1 MNSMASK
8 FGLIQLGSC
17 VEIKHSSGR
26 TCQAVVTKLH
36 ESTSS
41 ITVEWLERGTSQAKQ
56 VDLQV
61 IFDLNPHLAP
71 RSRLTSSAE
80 TSLSARGFQ
89 STVSESL
96 PQPTKMEMCWDSR
109 SPVVARPQTGTRWMT
124 PCMWQTDRL
133 LKQQE
138 YHQLDAQEKP
148 ARRDSTSPH
157 ARSDIVALIQECR
170 NHLNGKAPWAS
181 MPCQPRRISVCV
193 RKRPLNQR
201 EAELNDT
208 DVVTVSCQ
216 GMVIVHEAKQK
227 LDLTQY
233 LNNQVFRFDHAFDD
247 HATNE
252 LVYRH
257 TAQPLVDIIFQ
268 GGMATCF
275 AYGQTGSGK
284 THTMRGSISSKGI
297 YVLVAEDVFRR
308 LQYPNYQKL
317 ELWVYG
323 AFFEIYRG
331 KVFDLLNRKKRL
343 RVLEDGK
350 KETQVVG
357 LCEEEVTSV
366 EDVIRLIETG
376 SNCRM
381 AGQTSANTQSSR
393 SHAIFQLILK
403 KRGQLYAKF
412 SLIDLAGNERGAD
425 VTTADKQTRLEGA
438 DINKSLLALKECI
451 RALGHNKTHTPFR
464 ASKLTQVLR
473 DSLIGENSYTC
484 MIATVS
490 PGIRSCE
497 HTLNTLRYANRVK
510 ELVVDLNSLKQPFQI
525 VSSLPQQPRFGVQ
538 ANKEALSKAFSS
550 NGTGETLK
558 KRKEINEKTLM
569 EKHQKSLRWL
579 KELLEVAAGTVRNVD
594 IYAAQFQSFLDQE
607 IGILTEIREKVR
619 LFPPAAC
626 KEEQDSNQSCTKR
639 SRAL

>member
-1 MNSMASK
+1 MDSMASE
-8 FGLIQLGSC
+8 FGLIQPGSY
-17 VEIKHSSGR
+17 VEIKHSSGH
-26 TCQAVVTKLH
+26 THQAVVTKLH

-41 ITVEWLERGTSQAKQ
+41 ITVEWLEKGTNKAKQ

-71 RSRLTSSAE
+71 RSTPTSNSE
-80 TSLSARGFQ
+80 TTLSAQGKQ
-89 STVSESL
+89 SPVSERL
-96 PQPTKMEMCWDSR
+96 PQPVKVEKTHWDIR
-109 SPVVARPQTGTRWMT
+109 SPVVTRPDSRTKWMS
-124 PCMWQTDRL
+124 PCMWQMERMP
-133 LKQQE
+133 KQRE
-138 YHQLDAQEKP
+138 CNQLDVQEKR
-148 ARRDSTSPH
+148 AQKAITSLR
-157 ARSDIVALIQECR
+157 ATTDMVAMIQECR
-170 NHLNGKAPWAS
+170 YQLNGKSPRAS
-181 MPCQPRRISVCV
+181 MPCQPRRITVCI

-201 EAELNDT
+201 ETELNDT

-233 LNNQVFRFDHAFDD
+233 LNNQIFRFDHAFDD

-257 TAQPLVDIIFQ
+257 TAQPLVDIVFQ

-284 THTMRGSISSKGI
+284 THTMRGSISSVGI
-297 YVLVAEDVFRR
+297 YILVAEDVFRR

-317 ELWVYG
+317 DLSVYG

-343 RVLEDGK
+343 RVLENGK
-350 KETQVVG
+350 KQTQVVG
-357 LCEEEVTSV
+357 LWEEEVTSV

-393 SHAIFQLILK
+393 SHAIFQIILK
-403 KRGQLYAKF
+403 KRGHLYAKF

-425 VTTADKQTRLEGA
+425 NTTADKRTRLEGA

-451 RALGHNKTHTPFR
+451 RALGRNKAHTPFR
-464 ASKLTQVLR
+464 TSKLTQVLR

-484 MIATVS
+484 MIATIS
-490 PGIRSCE
+490 PGMRSCE

-510 ELVVDLNSLKQPFQI
+510 ELVVDLNSLEPPVQI
-525 VSSLPQQPRFGVQ
+525 MSRLPQQRY
-538 ANKEALSKAFSS
+538 KEMLFKACTS
-550 NGTGETLK
+550 NAGGKTLK
-558 KRKEINEKTLM
+558 KRKEINEKILP
-569 EKHQKSLRWL
+569 EKHQKSLQWL
-579 KELLEVAAGTVRNVD
+579 KAFTEVAEGVDRNVD
-594 IYAAQFQSFLDQE
+594 LYALKFESFLSQK
-607 IGILTEIREKVR
+607 IGILTEIQEKVR
-619 LFPPAAC
+619 LFRSTAC
-626 KEEQDSNQSCTKR
+626 KEEQGSNQSCTKR

>member
-1 MNSMASK
+1 MASK
-8 FGLIQLGSC
+8 FGLIQLGNC

-26 TCQAVVTKLH
+26 THQAVVTKFH

-41 ITVEWLERGTSQAKQ
+41 ITVEWLERGTNKTKQ
-56 VDLQV
+56 VDLQAV
-61 IFDLNPHLAP
+61 FDLNPHLAP
-71 RSRLTSSAE
+71 RSRSTSSAE
-80 TSLSARGFQ
+80 TSLSARGNWNP
-89 STVSESL
+89 VNERL
-96 PQPTKMEMCWDSR
+96 PQPINMEKCWDSR
-109 SPVVARPQTGTRWMT
+109 SPVVTRPQSTTRWMS
-124 PCMWQTDRL
+124 PCMRQMERL
-133 LKQQE
+133 PKQQE
-138 YHQLDAQEKP
+138 YHQLDVQEKP
-148 ARRDSTSPH
+148 AQKDSTSLR
-157 ARSDIVALIQECR
+157 ARTDIVAMIQECR

-181 MPCQPRRISVCV
+181 MPCQPRRISVCI

-201 EAELNDT
+201 EVELNDT

-233 LNNQVFRFDHAFDD
+233 LNNQVFRFDHAFDG
-247 HATNE
+247 HAANE

-343 RVLEDGK
+343 RVLENGK
-350 KETQVVG
+350 KQTQVVG

-393 SHAIFQLILK
+393 SHAIFQIILK
-403 KRGQLYAKF
+403 KRGQLFAKF

-425 VTTADKQTRLEGA
+425 ITTADKQTRLEGA

-451 RALGHNKTHTPFR
+451 RALGHNKAHTPFR

-510 ELVVDLNSLKQPFQI
+510 ELVVDLNSLEQPSQI
-525 VSSLPQQPRFGVQ
+525 MPSLPQQQRFGVQ
-538 ANKEALSKAFSS
+538 ADKEVLSKALVA
-550 NGTGETLK
+550 NTRGETLK
-558 KRKEINEKTLM
+558 KKKEMNQETLT

-579 KELLEVAAGTVRNVD
+579 KELLKVAEGTVRKVD
-594 IYAAQFQSFLDQE
+594 VYAAQFESFLDQE

-619 LFPPAAC
+619 LFPSAVC
-626 KEEQDSNQSCTKR
+626 KAEQNSNQSCTKR
-639 SRAL
+639 SHAL

>member
-1 MNSMASK
+1 MASK

-26 TCQAVVTKLH
+26 PHQAVVTKLH

-41 ITVEWLERGTSQAKQ
+41 ITVEWLEKGISKAKQ

-61 IFDLNPHLAP
+61 IFDLNPQLAP
-71 RSRLTSSAE
+71 RSRSTSNAE
-80 TSLSARGFQ
+80 TSLSARGKW
-89 STVSESL
+89 SPVSERR
-96 PQPTKMEMCWDSR
+96 PQPIKVEKCWDSG
-109 SPVVARPQTGTRWMT
+109 SPVVAQPQSTTRWAS
-124 PCMWQTDRL
+124 PYMWQMERL
-133 LKQQE
+133 PKQQE
-138 YHQLDAQEKP
+138 YHQLDVLEKP
-148 ARRDSTSPH
+148 VQKDSTSLR
-157 ARSDIVALIQECR
+157 ARTDIVTMIQECR
-170 NHLNGKAPWAS
+170 NHLNGKTPWTS
-181 MPCQPRRISVCV
+181 MPCQPRRISVCI

-201 EAELNDT
+201 EVELNDT

-233 LNNQVFRFDHAFDD
+233 LNNQVFRFDHAFDG
-247 HATNE
+247 HAANE

-284 THTMRGSISSKGI
+284 THTMRGSITSKGI

-331 KVFDLLNRKKRL
+331 KVFDLLNGKKRL
-343 RVLEDGK
+343 RVLEDGQK
-350 KETQVVG
+350 QTQVVG

-366 EDVIRLIETG
+366 EDVVRLIETG

-393 SHAIFQLILK
+393 SHAIFQIILK
-403 KRGQLYAKF
+403 RRGQLYAKF

-425 VTTADKQTRLEGA
+425 TTTADKRTRLEGA

-451 RALGHNKTHTPFR
+451 RALGHNKAHTPFR

-510 ELVVDLNSLKQPFQI
+510 ELVVDLNSLEQPFQF
-525 VSSLPQQPRFGVQ
+525 VSSLPQQQQFGVQ
-538 ANKEALSKAFSS
+538 ADKGALSKALTL
-550 NGTGETLK
+550 NGKGDNLK
-558 KRKEINEKTLM
+558 KRKEINEETIM

-579 KELLEVAAGTVRNVD
+579 KELLQVSERTVRNVD
-594 IYAAQFQSFLDQE
+594 IYAAQFESFLDQE

-619 LFPPAAC
+619 LSPRRIQD
-626 KEEQDSNQSCTKR
+626 KEEQDRNQSCTKR
-639 SRAL
+639 SHAM